1 MIERNPGVRIG
12 YNVNIQRSM
21 QRARISAQ
29 QRNPRTLD
37 EAEELLVA
45 APIFKYYTFKS
56 YLIIVSHF
64 FTC

>member
-21 QRARISAQ
+21 QRARSSAQ

-37 EAEELLVA
+37 EAEELLIA
-45 APIFKYYTFKS
+45 APIFKYYTSKS
-56 YLIIVSHF
+56 YLIKVSHF